1 MSATFFLVR
10 FLRLKESTAETR
22 KLEKLESF
30 LFNFKSSFRSRENQS
45 FVFYIFKFPEVI
57 KYLSIKEIKYIF
69 LYNLESKNSLL
80 MKFGQFISYYK
91 GKTFVK
97 IFYKNCDLETRP
109 ATRPFCVCKELI
121 TKTLLENELFVAS
134 YLY

>member
-10 FLRLKESTAETR
+10 FLGLKESTSETR
-22 KLEKLESF
+22 KLEKIESF
-30 LFNFKSSFRSRENQS
+30 SFNFKSSFRSRENQS
-45 FVFYIFKFPEVI
+45 FEFYIFKFPEVI

-97 IFYKNCDLETRP
+97 IFYKNCDLKTSFQALLCLQR
-109 ATRPFCVCKELI
+109 
-121 TKTLLENELFVAS
+121 TKHENSLGK
-134 YLY
+134 